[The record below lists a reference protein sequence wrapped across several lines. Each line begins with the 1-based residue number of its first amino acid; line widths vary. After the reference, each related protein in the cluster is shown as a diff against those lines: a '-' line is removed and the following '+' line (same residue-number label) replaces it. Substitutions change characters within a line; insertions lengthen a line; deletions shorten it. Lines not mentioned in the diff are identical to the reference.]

1 MFLCTL
7 MQCNSKPLNVTK
19 SNVCVNASLC
29 MKHSPLSLLSLLGKE
44 FDYFIEFCCVWR
56 NYWGMFSWEDEVCTE
71 VCEFIFVSSG
81 KKGCSPH
88 GATAKVISSSQEH
101 LACLLADSLFGGTRL
116 SREVVIREEEGD
128 LTGRWVQVLQCTL
141 NFRMVTLN
149 SSLLCG
155 EPTWEARLLGWSVCC
170 DLPCWSDE
178 LLGIATLGIFF
189 RIYNFTP
196 TSALKWCKCH
206 TVYDFIRPIHLLKVF
221 CWCFFSWF
229 LLPSLKYKKSL
240 YGL

>member
-7 MQCNSKPLNVTK
+7 MQCNSKMLNVTK
-19 SNVCVNASLC
+19 SNVCVNASRC
-29 MKHSPLSLLSLLGKE
+29 MKHSPLCLLSLLGKE

-116 SREVVIREEEGD
+116 SREVVIREEEEIS
-128 LTGRWVQVLQCTL
+128 QVGGSKSC
-141 NFRMVTLN
+141 
-149 SSLLCG
+149 
-155 EPTWEARLLGWSVCC
+155 
-170 DLPCWSDE
+170 
-178 LLGIATLGIFF
+178 
-189 RIYNFTP
+189 
-196 TSALKWCKCH
+196 SALWISGWWPWTRLCSAGSPHGKPDCWGE
-206 TVYDFIRPIHLLKVF
+206 VF
-221 CWCFFSWF
+221 AVTCLADQMNC
-229 LLPSLKYKKSL
+229 
-240 YGL
+240 